1 MVQSEMM
8 LETSKI
14 NIMVEKYCDSWNGSM
29 KEAMKNV
36 FRSIVTQKSDIP
48 ACDDAERYQADT
60 VAQGVIAF
68 MEDAA
73 FLSANQSS
81 KLSDFA
87 ADLYYG

>member
-48 ACDDAERYQADT
+48 ACDDAERYQAYT

-68 MEDAA
+68 MEDAG
-73 FLSANQSS
+73 FLSENQSNV
-81 KLSDFA
+81 LSVFA
-87 ADLYYG
+87 ADLYYC